1 MNGINLL
8 PWREEERQARDKRML
23 TSAII
28 IWLTCAGIVFGGY
41 GYLQILKD
49 NQRSRNKY
57 LTVEIKKL
65 DKKIAQI
72 RKLRAKKD
80 NLISR
85 MGVIQNLQRQ
95 RSQVVQIF
103 DDIVR
108 KLPDG
113 VYFSTMN
120 KKKSRFSFTGTA
132 QSNARV
138 SSLMVGLAS
147 SPWFDDPTL
156 SVINVTPSQGVRL
169 SKFNL
174 GVSQR
179 KKPKEVPAAKSEKEK
194 TSTANAST
202 KKKETSS

>member
-8 PWREEERQARDKRML
+8 PWREEKRQARDKRML
-23 TSAII
+23 ISAII
-28 IWLTCAGIVFGGY
+28 IWLACAGIVFGGY

-72 RKLRAKKD
+72 RKLRNKKD
-80 NLISR
+80 ELISR
-85 MGVIQNLQRQ
+85 MEVIQNLQRQ
-95 RSQVVQIF
+95 RNQVVQIF
-103 DDIVR
+103 EDIVR

-113 VYFSTMN
+113 VYFNTMN
-120 KKKSRFSFTGTA
+120 KKDRRFSFTGTA

-138 SSLMVGLAS
+138 SSLMVSLGS
-147 SPWFDDPTL
+147 SPWFNDPTL

-169 SKFNL
+169 SQFNL

-179 KKPKEVPAAKSEKEK
+179 KKQKKVPAAESEKKK
-194 TSTANAST
+194 TSTVNAST